1 TDQQRISSNHMIGAK
16 GLSSNF
22 CERDETNARG
32 GTGLW
37 GAEDDDAATFA
48 RKIISR
54 GFCASRLY
62 NNNSNNNN
70 LSSLLKVNELLRISV
85 AVDTRI
91 SPFPTPGVPTFK
103 MVVSAQLMTVYH
115 GSDLDRSNL
124 VTLSQKRGLL
134 TTSNTYKA
142 PG

>member
-1 TDQQRISSNHMIGAK
+1 MIGAK

-54 GFCASRLY
+54 GFCAVLSFRCQ
-62 NNNSNNNN
+62 SN
-70 LSSLLKVNELLRISV
+70 
-85 AVDTRI
+85 
-91 SPFPTPGVPTFK
+91 
-103 MVVSAQLMTVYH
+103 
-115 GSDLDRSNL
+115 
-124 VTLSQKRGLL
+124 
-134 TTSNTYKA
+134 
-142 PG
+142 